1 MSTSGIHTH
10 EHKPTYICTHTYI
23 HEHTHIAKSKESK
36 ENHGVEATEGLFADR
51 FQNSPMS
58 LSSPFPGNFG
68 ELCQDI

>member
-1 MSTSGIHTH
+1 MNTYPHTYALIHT
-10 EHKPTYICTHTYI
+10 
-23 HEHTHIAKSKESK
+23 EHTHTAKSKESK

-51 FQNSPMS
+51 FQNAPVS